1 VAVRSCTPQNQR
13 YVVARI
19 DTQSGVSATASVSS
33 ARVLRAT
40 VAEISPLRQSVV
52 LSSKPQS
59 SNTLGFGRVSVARLR
74 RSALPVGQ
82 PVTAVRLLTPSTDRL
97 SERERERFNT
107 GFEKLDLTHALV
119 DRSWLPNQLMETL
132 LGHGAVNTASTSEP
146 RAAPAAAYRGTR
158 VRRSTRRRAN
168 RPFDEL
174 VISFANPCQSSGNNR
189 IRSAT
194 IGAREGQLVSCPR
207 RM

>member
-33 ARVLRAT
+33 PRVLRAT
-40 VAEISPLRQSVV
+40 VAEISPLTQSVV

-132 LGHGAVNTASTSEP
+132 LGHGPSTLHRRPSLGRHWRLPSRNTRTTFHTSASKPAV
-146 RAAPAAAYRGTR
+146 
-158 VRRSTRRRAN
+158 
-168 RPFDEL
+168 
-174 VISFANPCQSSGNNR
+174 
-189 IRSAT
+189 
-194 IGAREGQLVSCPR
+194 
-207 RM
+207 